1 MAIRIVTDSTCDL
14 PQSIVDELAIT
25 VVPLYINFGDQGYRD
40 GVDISRAEF
49 YARLPTSDPLPTT
62 AAPGH
67 EVFKQTYDRLA
78 AEGATEVLSIHISQ
92 SLSAT
97 INVAKV
103 AAHETTSVR
112 VTAVDSR
119 QLSLGTGFVVEA
131 AARAAQTG
139 RSLAEVIAQIEEL
152 IPRIHVFAALDTLEF
167 LKRSGRMNGIVAG
180 LGGLLQ
186 MKPILKMYNGR
197 ADSDRVRTRSRAIGQ
212 LVNLLSQYSPLERVA
227 MVHTHAAARA
237 EEVRQLVEPMLPVAG
252 ATKDIWSLDITPVI
266 GTHIGPGAVGFACV
280 SKHGA

>member
-1 MAIRIVTDSTCDL
+1 MTIKIVTDSTCDL
-14 PQSIVDELAIT
+14 PHSVIDELGIT
-25 VVPLYINFGDQGYRD
+25 VVPLFINFGDRGYRD

-49 YARLPTSDPLPTT
+49 YARLPQSNPLPTT

-78 AEGATEVLSIHISQ
+78 ADGATEILSIHISE

-97 INVAKV
+97 YSVAQV
-103 AAHETTSVR
+103 AAQETSSVR
-112 VTAVDSR
+112 VTAFDSR
-119 QLSLGTGFVVEA
+119 QLSLGTGFIVEE
-131 AARAAQTG
+131 AARAARDG
-139 RSLAEVIAQIEEL
+139 CSMAEIIERVNGL

-167 LKRSGRMNGIVAG
+167 LKRSGRVSSIVAG

-186 MKPILKMYNGR
+186 MKPILKMYDGK

-212 LVNLLSQYSPLERVA
+212 LVNLLSQCSPLERVA
-227 MVHTHAAARA
+227 MVHTHAFTPA
-237 EEVRQLVEPMLPVAG
+237 EEIRQLIEPMLP
-252 ATKDIWSLDITPVI
+252 TKDIWSLDITPVI

-280 SKHGA
+280 SKKK